1 MRLILTMTN
10 TSNDDEIYYDRE
22 HWLEG
27 YGKGNSDY
35 DTDANPITEN
45 GTPLWMIG
53 KWQRYGI
60 APIKNPSDL
69 KWLME
74 YPGVDRSK
82 KSRGFFSRD
91 NMKFFGDTMS
101 NFGLRKPKEIE
112 DIMGDIRFAYE
123 LYRKR
128 PVKNGLDGSHWFE
141 IHNDGT
147 VLRVFTKD

>member
-1 MRLILTMTN
+1 MTN

-22 HWLEG
+22 HWLKG

-35 DTDANPITEN
+35 DTDINPITEN

-53 KWQRYGI
+53 KWQRYGT

-74 YPGVDRSK
+74 KDPDSK
-82 KSRGFFSRD
+82 HFSRE

-101 NFGLRKPKEIE
+101 NFGLRKPKEIK

-128 PVKNGLDGSHWFE
+128 PVKNGLDSSHWFE

-147 VLRVFTKD
+147 VVRVFPKD

>member
-1 MRLILTMTN
+1 M
-10 TSNDDEIYYDRE
+10 SEDEIYYDRE
-22 HWLEG
+22 HWLKG
-27 YGKGNSDY
+27 YGKGKSDY

-53 KWQRYGI
+53 EWQSYGTT
-60 APIKNPSDL
+60 AIKNPSDL

-74 YPGVDRSK
+74 RDPDSV
-82 KSRGFFSRD
+82 FFSRD

-128 PVKNGLDGSHWFE
+128 PVKNGLDSSSWFE
-141 IHNDGT
+141 IHHDGT
-147 VLRVFTKD
+147 VVRVFRKD